1 VSGADEGRDGP
12 RPAER
17 PAEDARSSS
26 PEDARPAEAEGA
38 DRPARAGRADRPPRR
53 RPGPLRRWLL
63 RPLVWG
69 SLLLLIAVASILLF
83 VQSQFA
89 RERAVALARAQLSEY
104 LGREVTIGAVD
115 FTFFPPAVE
124 VRDVVIP
131 GPQPADPPVARFP
144 LVRVQASFRHLRKRI
159 VDLEQIEVIRPQLY
173 LQVNDDGS
181 TNLPE
186 FQGAEG
192 GSPSR
197 AEVRLGHVLVQDG
210 KFRLN
215 DREVAFGF
223 EASGVWGRLIG
234 KGDRQGHG
242 GARLDMLATAQQVT
256 ISLPDAH
263 PYAATMSAKASLLPK
278 RRRIEIAT
286 ARIAGPDLLASA
298 SGAVEWPNGH
308 TTIDLPFTAQGSTVL
323 VNRLGYYDEPLRG
336 SFKGSGRFAMKEGSW
351 KYTGEVSVPHLEALR
366 RTFDG
371 VETRF
376 AGDRDLLHVDLR
388 RARHAGGSFE
398 GTVEVTT
405 KERQGPGVPVALD
418 LRYSGVAVETL
429 LADQFPGQALPV
441 VGRLTGQTS
450 GTFRYRFLSNAADAG
465 SGEADVRLAGTTGA
479 GGRGLPLAGSFP
491 VRLKEGVISA
501 QGVELTSPAQT
512 ISGASFLYDLRS
524 GKGHVELRLQSADV
538 APVAALLE
546 EQPRP
551 KEPAFWL
558 PSHGRGSAEV
568 AIAITPSATD
578 TRVILDLAD
587 VITPALAADTVR
599 GALTV
604 TDRAVEDLR
613 LEFTRGTGAAAVS
626 GRVPFS
632 VSPQSARPGARPP
645 AIEPL
650 AMAVEASQ
658 FPAADLGYFLEII
671 LPPGLAHD
679 VRGDVSGH
687 LDLGGTP
694 DRLSG
699 KLDTEV
705 HDLEV
710 AGLALGLTHAAVRF
724 DGDDVTVEAADARTP
739 AGAIAVRGTLSHR
752 VLDFTADAP
761 VLSLASEPL
770 RGWLGGDWNGR
781 VALAATVSGTLD
793 KPRAT
798 VSVRGRNLTFRN
810 GDVDHGE
817 ESHLLAEWDG
827 ERVSVEGTLLGIATL
842 HGGGRLNRQG
852 AALSVDVASQRVE
865 EMIRLAAGQPI
876 RDLTGSLAGSAALD
890 ADFSDRDF
898 RSVVRLAQLQLA
910 YRGHTARNLA
920 PVVVEISP
928 REIDVRSFHLGGSPA
943 APAAP
948 ATQEELVVSGRLGLA
963 EKGGVPLDLKVQSTL
978 SAAWAELFVP
988 KVRMQG
994 ALDVLSTVRG
1004 TLAAP
1009 ALSGTA
1015 ELHDASAFINLRD
1028 FPQKLD
1034 DLEAFIRFDRDQ
1046 VRLYRLSARLGNGTL
1061 AGNGELQLP
1070 SAGNKL
1076 AYKLNLNVERLSM
1089 VYPAGVRNRG
1099 DANLTLLST
1108 EGGRQIRGDVA
1119 LTQSLYVDDMKVDI
1133 LSLLQ
1138 DALRRQRLEVPE
1150 TDDLLSTTEL
1160 RIAVRSNPQRNA
1172 LRVRNNVADLQGDV
1186 DLLILGSL
1194 AVPTVQGTIELEP
1207 GGTLTLFDNKYRVE
1221 RANLSF
1227 NNGRRIDPA
1236 IDLVARTDVRS
1247 FGITLTI
1254 DGTLEKPTT
1263 RFSSDSDLAD
1273 LEILSLI
1280 ATGSPFDVAAG
1291 TTPAPTPSPGQ
1302 QVAPGQFAQQ
1312 FLAGQAA
1319 GEISKRVGNLFGLD
1333 RFRISPILDNGQSL
1347 PDVGLT
1353 VGKRLSK
1360 DVFVTYTTDASG
1372 NRRHIVQVEWQ
1383 LRADLVLVLTEQE
1396 NGRYAVDAQWEKRF

>member
-1 VSGADEGRDGP
+1 MSGAEEGREEP
-12 RPAER
+12 RP
-17 PAEDARSSS
+17 
-26 PEDARPAEAEGA
+26 G
-38 DRPARAGRADRPPRR
+38 DRPAHDGAAATDGRPAPAPLPGRR
-53 RPGPLRRWLL
+53 RPGPFRRWLV
-63 RPLVWG
+63 RPLVWVF
-69 SLLLLIAVASILLF
+69 LLLLVGVAAFLLF
-83 VQSQFA
+83 AQSQLA
-89 RERAVALARAQLSEY
+89 RQRAVALARVQFSEY
-104 LGREVTIGAVD
+104 LGREVTIGSVD

-131 GPQPADPPVARFP
+131 GPRPADPAVARFP
-144 LVRVQASFRHLRKRI
+144 LVCVQASFRHLRKRI

-173 LQVNDDGS
+173 LQVNGDGS

-186 FQGAEG
+186 FQTAEG

-210 KFRLN
+210 RFRLN
-215 DREVAFGF
+215 NREVAFGL

-242 GARLDMLATAQQVT
+242 GSRLDALATAQEVT

-263 PYAATMSAKASLLPK
+263 PYAATLSAKASLFPK

-286 ARIAGPDLLASA
+286 ARIAGPDLQANA
-298 SGAVEWPNGH
+298 SGAVEWGDGH
-308 TTIDLPFTAQGSTVL
+308 TVIDLPFTAQGTTVL

-336 SFKGSGRFAMKEGSW
+336 SFKGTGRFAMKEGAW
-351 KYTGEVSVPHLEALR
+351 KYTGELSVPHLEALR

-371 VETRF
+371 VEARF

-388 RARHAGGSFE
+388 RARHAGGSLE

-405 KERQGPGVPVALD
+405 KERPGPGVPVALD
-418 LRYSGVAVETL
+418 LRYSGLAVETL
-429 LADQFPGQALPV
+429 LADQFPGQELPV

-450 GTFRYRFLSNAADAG
+450 GTFQYRFLSSAADAG
-465 SGEADVRLAGTTGA
+465 TGEAAVRLTG
-479 GGRGLPLAGSFP
+479 GSGRGLPLAGSFP

-512 ISGASFLYDLRS
+512 ISGASFLYDLHS
-524 GKGHVELRLQSADV
+524 GNGHVELRLQSGDV
-538 APVAALLE
+538 APIAALLE
-546 EQPRP
+546 DQPRP
-551 KEPAFWL
+551 KEPTFWL
-558 PSHGRGSAEV
+558 PKYGHGSAEV
-568 AIAITPSATD
+568 AIAITPAATD

-587 VITPALAADTVR
+587 VVAPAVTADTVR

-604 TDRAVEDLR
+604 TDRAVDDLR
-613 LEFTRGTGAAAVS
+613 LEITRGAGAVAVS

-632 VSPQSARPGARPP
+632 GTVPSGKTGGKPP
-645 AIEPL
+645 AVEPL

-658 FPAADLGYFLEII
+658 FPAADLGYFLAIF
-671 LPPGLAHD
+671 LPPGLARD

-710 AGLALGLTHAAVRF
+710 AGVALGLAHAAVSF

-739 AGAIAVRGTLSHR
+739 AGAIAVRGTMAHGA
-752 VLDFTADAP
+752 LDFTAEAP

-770 RGWLGGDWNGR
+770 RGWLGGDWSGR
-781 VALAATVSGTLD
+781 VALAATLSGTPD
-793 KPRAT
+793 KPHAT
-798 VSVRGRNLTFRN
+798 VSLRGRNLTFRN

-842 HGGGRLNRQG
+842 HGRGRLDRQG
-852 AALSVDVASQRVE
+852 AALSVEVASERVE

-890 ADFSDRDF
+890 ADFADRDF
-898 RSVVRLAQLQLA
+898 RAVVRLARLQLA
-910 YRGHTARNLA
+910 YRGHTAHNLA

-928 REIDVRSFHLGGSPA
+928 REVEVRSFHLG
-943 APAAP
+943 APPPSAAP
-948 ATQEELVVSGRLGLA
+948 ATGATASAPASTASAAPAQQEELVVSGRLGL
-963 EKGGVPLDLKVQSTL
+963 GGTGSPPLDLRMQSTL

-988 KVRMQG
+988 KLRMQG

-1009 ALSGTA
+1009 VLSGSA
-1015 ELHDASAFINLRD
+1015 ELRDASAFVNLRD

-1034 DLEAFIRFDRDQ
+1034 DLEAFVRFDRDQ
-1046 VRLYRLSARLGNGTL
+1046 VRLYRLSARLGNGAL
-1061 AGNGELQLP
+1061 EGNGELQLP

-1076 AYKLNLNVERLSM
+1076 SYKLSVHVERLSL
-1089 VYPAGVRNRG
+1089 VYPEGVRNRG
-1099 DANLTLLST
+1099 DANLTLQST
-1108 EGGRQIRGDVA
+1108 EGGRQIRGDVG

-1138 DALRRQRLEVPE
+1138 DALRRQRLEIPE
-1150 TDDLLSTTEL
+1150 TDDLLSSTEL
-1160 RIAVRSNPQRNA
+1160 RIAVKSNPQRNA
-1172 LRVRNNVADLQGDV
+1172 LRIRNNVADLQGDV

-1227 NNGRRIDPA
+1227 NNARRIDPA

-1280 ATGSPFDVAAG
+1280 ATGSPFDVAG
-1291 TTPAPTPSPGQ
+1291 GNTPAPTPSPGQ

-1333 RFRISPILDNGQSL
+1333 RFRISPILDTGQSL

-1372 NRRHIVQVEWQ
+1372 NRRHLVQVEWQ